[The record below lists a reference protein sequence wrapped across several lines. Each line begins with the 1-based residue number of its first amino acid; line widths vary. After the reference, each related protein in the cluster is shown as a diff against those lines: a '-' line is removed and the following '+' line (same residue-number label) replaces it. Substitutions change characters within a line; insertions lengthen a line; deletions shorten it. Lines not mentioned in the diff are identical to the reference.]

1 MTAVKS
7 ERLNWEENEILRLQ
21 NYVTIKIVQSDVRMK
36 VKNIEA

>member
-7 ERLNWEENEILRLQ
+7 ERLNWEENKILRLQ
-21 NYVTIKIVQSDVRMK
+21 NNVTIKIVQSDVRMK